1 MAKKKRTMPKRTPLQ
16 PAVTQMRIELPSDVY
31 ERGKAIAQA
40 NGLSLAAYVRMA
52 IIQRIRQDAG
62 EAPGGEK

>member
-1 MAKKKRTMPKRTPLQ
+1 
-16 PAVTQMRIELPSDVY
+16 MRIELPSDIY
-31 ERGKAIAQA
+31 ERGKEIAKA

-62 EAPGGEK
+62 ESKGGEK

>member
-1 MAKKKRTMPKRTPLQ
+1 MAKKKRSMPKRTPLQ
-16 PAVTQMRIELPSDVY
+16 PAVTQMRIELPSDIY
-31 ERGKAIAQA
+31 ERGKAIAKA

-62 EAPGGEK
+62 ESKGGEK